1 MEATAR
7 DFNQRSSQILAAA
20 ERGETITVTKNGRPV
35 ARVVPID
42 ADEVPPY
49 STEPMGDMEI
59 PDIGTG
65 PDLTNEDIEEA
76 LKGMGS

>member
-42 ADEVPPY
+42 AAEVPPY

>member
-1 MEATAR
+1 METTAR

-59 PDIGTG
+59 PDIGAG

>member
-1 MEATAR
+1 METTAR

-49 STEPMGDMEI
+49 STEPMADMEI

>member
-1 MEATAR
+1 METTAR
-7 DFNQRSSQILAAA
+7 NFNQRSSQILAAA

-65 PDLTNEDIEEA
+65 PDLTDEDIEEA

>member
-1 MEATAR
+1 METTAR

>member
-7 DFNQRSSQILAAA
+7 EFNQRSSQILAAA
-20 ERGETITVTKNGRPV
+20 ERGETVTVTKNGRPV

-42 ADEVPPY
+42 ADEVPAY

-59 PDIGTG
+59 PDIGPG
-65 PDLTNEDIEEA
+65 PDLTNDEIDDV
-76 LKGMGS
+76 LRGMGA